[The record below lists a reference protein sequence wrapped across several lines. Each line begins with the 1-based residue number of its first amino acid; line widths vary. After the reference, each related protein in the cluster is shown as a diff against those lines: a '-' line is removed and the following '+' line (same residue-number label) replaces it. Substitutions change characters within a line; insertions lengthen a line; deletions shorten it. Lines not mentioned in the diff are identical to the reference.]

1 MLLVKVSVALLLV
14 VLTVFFVFQY
24 HSVLVTDSLQAAVM
38 NQIRLMSVEYNSSD
52 PLTITGTRTSGF
64 FDCNFT
70 IENLA
75 ENSVALLEIRSTFAR
90 EKDNSLYIIAEAA
103 YSGEEKNLDV
113 GNTTFTVRMH
123 YTTVTELPSDMVT
136 TPVFFVT
143 ISVKYGSSTRNIS
156 AIVSGSTV
164 SNEGGVA
171 RTESD
176 QTYSLLFTYS
186 TLVMGT
192 WILGIGAVL
201 TVEFAKVEKTA
212 AKIERLAG
220 ANFLLVAMFIFFI
233 LVIPLMHYP
242 PPYRAS
248 SYIPASGGI
257 AGLQNILTILLELTA
272 ASCIVTA
279 IGLLL
284 NQRWAK
290 ILSRITFALCG
301 TSIFGLAVLHDVLLP
316 VFSADPGRLVF
327 LASFVMVAIT
337 TSLAVFR
344 SVNPHNVRDVAR
356 SDSK

>member
-1 MLLVKVSVALLLV
+1 MFRVKVSVALLLV
-14 VLTVFFVFQY
+14 VLTAFFVFQY
-24 HSVLVTDSLQAAVM
+24 HSVFVTDSLQATVM

-52 PLTITGTRTSGF
+52 PLTITGTRTGGF

-90 EKDNSLYIIAEAA
+90 EKDNSLYIVAEAA

-156 AIVSGSTV
+156 ATVSGSTV
-164 SNEGGVA
+164 SNEGGVT

-176 QTYSLLFTYS
+176 QTYSMLFTYS
-186 TLVMGT
+186 TLIMGT
-192 WILGIGAVL
+192 WILGIGAML
-201 TVEFAKVEKTA
+201 TVEFVKVEKTA
-212 AKIERLAG
+212 AKVERLAG
-220 ANFLLVAMFIFFI
+220 ANFLLIAMFIFFI
-233 LVIPLMHYP
+233 LFIPMMPYP

-257 AGLQNILTILLELTA
+257 TGLQNILTIFLELTA

-279 IGLLL
+279 SGLFL

-290 ILSRITFALCG
+290 ILSWFTFALCALFIV
-301 TSIFGLAVLHDVLLP
+301 SLAVLHDVLLP
-316 VFSADPGRLVF
+316 VFLTDLGRLVF
-327 LASFVMVAIT
+327 FASLVMVAIT

-344 SVNPHNVRDVAR
+344 SVNPHNVRDASR